1 MLFTLVYY
9 SARGEIG
16 DQRQQKADNSGLPS
30 AADFLTLY
38 IYIYILLD
46 TIGTC
51 MQNFMNIDRQ
61 KNQAFF
67 NYSLRTLFSGH
78 TVLRTTVTDFDVLK
92 KRFVKPAVKVFEVGK
107 AMSVSKYCQGIT

>member
-1 MLFTLVYY
+1 MNSISFLYLSSLV
-9 SARGEIG
+9 SSLQPPVASPPAQSTRSVRKWLS
-16 DQRQQKADNSGLPS
+16 RQPHAAAAGGRRQS

-38 IYIYILLD
+38 IRILLD

-51 MQNFMNIDRQ
+51 MQNFMKIDRQ

-78 TVLRTTVTDFDVLK
+78 TVHR
-92 KRFVKPAVKVFEVGK
+92 RGRSSFVDD
-107 AMSVSKYCQGIT
+107 